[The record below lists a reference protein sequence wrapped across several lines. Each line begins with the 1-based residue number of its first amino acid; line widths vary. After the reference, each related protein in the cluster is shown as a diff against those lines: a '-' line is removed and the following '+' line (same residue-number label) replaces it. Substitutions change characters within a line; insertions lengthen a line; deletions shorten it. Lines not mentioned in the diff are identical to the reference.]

1 MVLLALACGALVVLA
16 VGFIGA
22 PLFRSEDEL
31 EPLYRPRP
39 GVRQLYGP
47 TDEET
52 DIQYGPLPED
62 GYVRCQHCGAVSE
75 DSYQYCESCVKQ
87 LPH

>member
-22 PLFRSEDEL
+22 PLHRA
-31 EPLYRPRP
+31 RP

-47 TDEET
+47 TDDEAAVA
-52 DIQYGPLPED
+52 YGPLPED